1 MSTEIFRKYIDLL
14 NEDVSQSDI
23 DNTLIPALK
32 ELERVLNNPK
42 YAGKI
47 RSALGEA
54 EFDDPPLFA
63 PGNEPSPSSTPS
75 SSGPKPRI
83 PRLPGESAD
92 EYLARVRELA
102 RSAERLGLRPDRA
115 STPTPVTPA
124 APSRFDPEDPM
135 SRYRQTTSPVE
146 PAPSMLSKA
155 AAKAGELGKNL
166 VGTIPTPGW
175 RAKTLAAAMMTAGA
189 AYQAFQAV
197 SRLSFS
203 DLDTTDQTTIEKN
216 LKVIEPFVTPQVLP
230 TLPEDIQARVKTV
243 LSLLTNLDKGVP
255 AAVGKPGGN
264 ASRQRLAQTM
274 PGAGAGEVNNPPEP
288 PAPVKTGV
296 QALSPEWN
304 NNGTA
309 NPDDLNKFL
318 DAIKNAQKYV
328 SNIRE
333 SRKQSPSLDMS
344 QLSEAEKIAI
354 FRDRLNEDSDIL
366 SMLWNN
372 LGLAGMVGAGS
383 GGLTWA
389 RSALQELWT
398 KFLADHPDMVGK
410 TFSEQFPKFRE
421 WVKIT
426 GDAAAKSKVRGLQA
440 GLTAGAVTLAVWLA
454 EHALSAGALWWAGS
468 KASDA
473 VQNMGQDTKATQD
486 VYDAYLQ
493 MPADAYN
500 AMSREQKDSL
510 QEILLAHCKKFPK
523 DPHCSTI
530 INQICG
536 PGGTHPDWPGCKL

>member
-14 NEDVSQSDI
+14 NEDVSQDDI

-32 ELERVLNNPK
+32 ELERVLSNPK

-63 PGNEPSPSSTPS
+63 PGSTPSPSSTPS

-115 STPTPVTPA
+115 STPAPPAPA

-135 SRYRQTTSPVE
+135 GRYRQTTSPVE
-146 PAPSMLSKA
+146 PEPSRLSKA

-166 VGTIPTPGW
+166 VGKLPTPGW
-175 RAKTLAAAMMTAGA
+175 KAKTLSAAMMTAGA

-203 DLDTTDQTTIEKN
+203 DLDTTDQNTIEKN

-255 AAVGKPGGN
+255 AAVGKPGGH

-274 PGAGAGEVNNPPEP
+274 PGPGAGEVNNPPEP
-288 PAPVKTGV
+288 PAPVKTGLD
-296 QALSPEWN
+296 ALTPEWS

-309 NPDDLNKFL
+309 NPDDVNKFL
-318 DAIKNAQKYV
+318 DMIKNAQKYV

-333 SRKQSPSLDMS
+333 SSKQSPSLYMS
-344 QLSEAEKIAI
+344 RLSEAEKMAML
-354 FRDRLNEDSDIL
+354 RDRLNEDAGIL
-366 SMLWNN
+366 SMLWDT
-372 LGLAGMVGAGS
+372 LGLAGSVGVGAGGVS
-383 GGLTWA
+383 WA
-389 RSALQELWT
+389 RSALKELWS

-410 TFSEQFPKFRE
+410 NFSEQLPKFKE

-440 GLTAGAVTLAVWLA
+440 GLTAGAVTLAIWLA
-454 EHALSAGALWWAGS
+454 QSAASAYGLYKAGS
-468 KASDA
+468 MADDL
-473 VQNMGQDTKATQD
+473 VQNMGQDIKATQD

-500 AMSREQKDSL
+500 AMSREQKDAL

>member
-23 DNTLIPALK
+23 DNVLLPALN

-54 EFDDPPLFA
+54 ELDDPPLFA
-63 PGNEPSPSSTPS
+63 PGSATPSP
-75 SSGPKPRI
+75 SGPKPRI
-83 PRLPGESAD
+83 TRLPGESAD
-92 EYLARVRELA
+92 EYLKRVRALA
-102 RSAERLGLRPDRA
+102 SSAETLGLRPDRA
-115 STPTPVTPA
+115 STPAAATPA
-124 APSRFDPEDPM
+124 TPSRFDPEDPM
-135 SRYRQTTSPVE
+135 ARYRQTSSPVE
-146 PAPSMLSKA
+146 PEPGMLSKA
-155 AAKAGELGKNL
+155 ASKAGELGKNL
-166 VGTIPTPGW
+166 VGKLPTPGW
-175 RAKTLAAAMMTAGA
+175 KAKTLAAAMMTAGA

-203 DLDTTDQTTIEKN
+203 DLDTTDQNTIEKN
-216 LKVIEPFVTPQVLP
+216 LKVIEPFVTPEVLP

-243 LSLLTNLDKGVP
+243 LSLLTNLGKGVP
-255 AAVGKPGGN
+255 AAAGKPDGL
-264 ASRQRLAQTM
+264 ASRQRLAKTL
-274 PGAGAGEVNNPPEP
+274 PGPGGGGELDKPVEPPEP
-288 PAPVKTGV
+288 AKTV
-296 QALSPEWN
+296 LDTLSPQWN
-304 NNGTA
+304 NQGTST
-309 NPDDLNKFL
+309 PDDMNKFL
-318 DAIKNAQKYV
+318 DAIKNAKNYV
-328 SNIRE
+328 SGIRE
-333 SRKQSPSLDMS
+333 SHARSPSLDMS
-344 QLSEAEKIAI
+344 QLSEAEKMAM
-354 FRDRLNEDSDIL
+354 FRDRLNEDAGIL
-366 SMLWNN
+366 SMLWDN
-372 LGLAGMVGAGS
+372 LGLAALVAAGS

-389 RSALQELWT
+389 RSALQELWS

-410 TFSEQFPKFRE
+410 NFSEQLPKFRE
-421 WVKIT
+421 WIKIT
-426 GDAAAKSKVRGLQA
+426 GDAAAKSKVGAWRV
-440 GLTAGAVTLAVWLA
+440 GLTTSAVTLLFWLA
-454 EHALSAGALWWAGS
+454 EHAMSAGALWWAGS

-473 VQNMGQDTKATQD
+473 VQNLGQDTKATQD
-486 VYDAYLQ
+486 VYDMYLL